1 MPEPTGITP
10 TPIDYTTLKKEQL
23 VDMLAERDGSI
34 KKLEAA
40 ILKHAREMQTIEESR
55 KRADDIRRTSDEER
69 QKARDARGAPKLL
82 GKIDVFDVDDP
93 EDVLAR
99 AQAIRAG
106 HVPLGMAKRFKTNAH
121 IRAPKGSKLAKRL
134 GAREDQA
141 PDVPLRTEF
150 DRDEMPAESLEH
162 FHKAGA
168 ILAIA

>member
-10 TPIDYTTLKKEQL
+10 NDYATMKKEQL
-23 VDMLAERDGSI
+23 AELLIQRDAMLRSLGDELHAIKTEQARQEKIALERLAERRI
-34 KKLEAA
+34 
-40 ILKHAREMQTIEESR
+40 ARE
-55 KRADDIRRTSDEER
+55 ER
-69 QKARDARGAPKLL
+69 GTPKLL
-82 GKIDVFDVDDP
+82 GKIDVFDIDDP
-93 EDVLAR
+93 DDVLAR

-162 FHKAGA
+162 FHKSGA